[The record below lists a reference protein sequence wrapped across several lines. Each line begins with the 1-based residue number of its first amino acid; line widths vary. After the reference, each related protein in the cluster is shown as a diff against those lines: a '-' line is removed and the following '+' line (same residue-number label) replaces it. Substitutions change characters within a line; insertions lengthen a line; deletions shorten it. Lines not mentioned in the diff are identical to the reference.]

1 MRAYNRM
8 EIEELI
14 AISSEIGNAIR
25 SCISGSPDY
34 GEIVETRERDVTRRI
49 DMVAERALE
58 ESLRRRDKCARII
71 SEELGDHVYP
81 AGGEPQ
87 FTLIFDPVDG
97 STNATLDIPLF
108 CTSIAYS
115 PLVKRVTFNDIQ
127 ASVVETIQGRR
138 YYAVR
143 GGNAF
148 VDGTRL
154 PRAVKGKTKRVL
166 SIYTY
171 GADRIPSGLLQFE
184 REAKHIVVRVLGSIA
199 MEICLVAEGAI
210 DGLIDVRGMVR
221 GYDIAAASLIL
232 EEAGGI
238 ITDLQGEEL
247 GREVLGKLGGGGISC
262 IAVLDRRKYYG
273 RILKLVQ
280 DNG

>member
-1 MRAYNRM
+1 MYDRM
-8 EIEELI
+8 DIEELI

-171 GADRIPSGLLQFE
+171 GADRIPSRLLQFE

-247 GREVLGKLGGGGISC
+247 GREELGKLEGGGISC
-262 IAVLDRRKYYG
+262 IAVLDRTKYYE
-273 RILKLVQ
+273 RILKLVE

>member
-1 MRAYNRM
+1 MD
-8 EIEELI
+8 IEELI

-34 GEIVETRERDVTRRI
+34 GDVIERRERDVTRRI

-58 ESLRRRDKCARII
+58 ESLRRRDRCARII

-87 FTLIFDPVDG
+87 FTLIFDPIDG
-97 STNATLDIPLF
+97 STNATLGIPLF

-115 PLVKRVTFNDIQ
+115 PHVERVTFDDIQ

-138 YYAVR
+138 YYATR

-154 PRAVKGKTKRVL
+154 PRAVRGKTKRVL

-184 REAKHIVVRVLGSIA
+184 REAKHVVVRVLGSIA

-210 DGLIDVRGMVR
+210 DGLIDVRGMIR

-247 GREVLGKLGGGGISC
+247 GREELGKLGGGGISC
-262 IAVLDRRKYYG
+262 IAVLDRRKYYE
-273 RILKLVQ
+273 RILKLVK
-280 DNG
+280 DSG